1 MILYLYALADRLP
14 SVESLAG
21 VSGEPLVI
29 VETAGAQLIA
39 GWLTAAPAAE
49 RGSLEAQDRV
59 IRALHA
65 RVDALL
71 PMRFGTAVADA
82 ARAAEAVEVIAAG
95 LADRFALV
103 RGREQMTLR
112 VVRRGA
118 AHPGDRQRPPTMSR
132 TGTEYLHARA
142 GQDAP
147 AELAPLLEA
156 TTPVRRAL
164 RVERGRFEESLAT
177 VYELIDRGTSED
189 YRRRVREAAGQLP
202 DLTVHVAGPA
212 PAYAFAQP

>member
-14 SVESLAG
+14 SVAGLTG

-29 VETAGAQLIA
+29 VEAAGARLIA
-39 GWLTAAPAAE
+39 GWLNAAPVTE
-49 RGSLEAQDRV
+49 RDSLEQQDRV
-59 IRALHA
+59 IRALHE

-82 ARAAEAVEVIAAG
+82 ARAVEAVEVIAAG

-118 AHPGDRQRPPTMSR
+118 ALRPECHNRHPLRVAPARQ
-132 TGTEYLHARA
+132 YLRARA
-142 GQDAP
+142 GR
-147 AELAPLLEA
+147 
-156 TTPVRRAL
+156 TRRQNL
-164 RVERGRFEESLAT
+164 RPCWTQQSRCGERCG
-177 VYELIDRGTSED
+177 
-189 YRRRVREAAGQLP
+189 
-202 DLTVHVAGPA
+202 
-212 PAYAFAQP
+212 